1 LFSYILVF
9 ISIYNK
15 KYYMKQ
21 KKIIMTGGT
30 GRFASVFKK
39 INNKKNI
46 FFPSK
51 KTLDLTNINSIKKY
65 VKKIK
70 PDYLIHC
77 AALSRPMDIHEKN
90 IDESISRN
98 IIGTCNIVK
107 ICNEQKIKLIYFS
120 TNYVYAGTKGNYSED
135 DPVLPINNYA
145 LSKLGGEC
153 AVQMYKN
160 SLILRICMSEKPFI
174 HKKAFNDVETNFMYH
189 EDFAKNLLKL
199 IDRKG
204 IINVGGPKQIV
215 YNFAKKTNLKV
226 KPISAKKMFG
236 KNFPL
241 KQSMNIKK
249 YLKIIKN

>member
-1 LFSYILVF
+1 
-9 ISIYNK
+9 
-15 KYYMKQ
+15 MKQ
-21 KKIIMTGGT
+21 KKIIMTGGD
-30 GRFASVFKK
+30 GRFAKVFKK
-39 INNKKNI
+39 FKSSKNI

-51 KTLDLTNINSIKKY
+51 KTLNLTNINSIKKY

-70 PDYLIHC
+70 PNYLIHC
-77 AALSRPMDIHEKN
+77 AGLSRPLDIHEKN
-90 IDESISRN
+90 IEESISRN

-107 ICNEQKIKLIYFS
+107 VCNQEKIKLIYFS

-199 IDRKG
+199 IDKKG
-204 IINVGGPKQIV
+204 IINVGGPRQIV
-215 YNFAKKTNLKV
+215 FNFAKKTNPKV
-226 KPISAKKMFG
+226 KPVSAKKMLG
-236 KNFPL
+236 KKFPL
-241 KQSMNIKK
+241 KQSMNINK

>member
-1 LFSYILVF
+1 
-9 ISIYNK
+9 
-15 KYYMKQ
+15 MKQ
-21 KKIIMTGGT
+21 KKIIMTGGD
-30 GRFASVFKK
+30 GRFAKVFKK
-39 INNKKNI
+39 FKSSKNI

-51 KTLDLTNINSIKKY
+51 KTLNLTNINSIKKY

-70 PDYLIHC
+70 PSYLIHC

-90 IDESISRN
+90 IEDSISRN

-107 ICNEQKIKLIYFS
+107 VCNQEKIKLIYFS

-160 SLILRICMSEKPFI
+160 SLILRIAMTEKPFI
-174 HKKAFNDVETNFMYH
+174 HKKAFNDVESNFMYH

-199 IDRKG
+199 IDKKG
-204 IINVGGPKQIV
+204 IINVGGNKQTIF
-215 YNFAKKTNLKV
+215 NFVKKTNPKI
-226 KPISAKKMFG
+226 KPESAQKMLGKKY
-236 KNFPL
+236 PL
-241 KQSMNIKK
+241 KQSMNINK